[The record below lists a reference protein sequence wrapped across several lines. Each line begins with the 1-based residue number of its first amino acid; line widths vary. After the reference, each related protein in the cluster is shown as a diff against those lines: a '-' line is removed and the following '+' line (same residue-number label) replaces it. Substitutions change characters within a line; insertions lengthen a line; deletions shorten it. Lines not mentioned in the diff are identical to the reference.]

1 MKSLSNDYKNS
12 IIGKQVLTLATC
24 FKIELEDGRIFGFT
38 THSRDIEFIEDNIIY
53 KSSSFTPTASSK
65 SSQMNVDNM
74 DCQLLID
81 NIDIKKEDIEKGLW
95 DNASVYIFRINWMIK
110 PYSYVNIDKVVNGNI
125 GEVEKHKSAFK
136 TEFRSMTQYLQNNII
151 DDTKST
157 CNAFFGDNRCKINKD
172 DYTSTGQITNIISDT
187 EIITSGLQKE
197 TDYFNYGIIEFTS
210 GNAKGIKIE
219 IKQNIGPT
227 NKIEFQLPLNYVLS
241 IGDNFKI
248 ISGCNK
254 NKYTCKNK
262 FNNLLNFRG
271 FSFIPGMDKITGGN
285 LK

>member
-1 MKSLSNDYKNS
+1 MKSLSIDYKNS
-12 IIGKQVLTLATC
+12 VIGKQVLTIATC
-24 FKIELEDGRIFGFT
+24 FKIELKDGRVFGFT
-38 THSRDIEFIEDNIIY
+38 THSRDIKFIEEDLIY

-95 DNASVYIFRINWMIK
+95 DNANVYIFRINWMLK
-110 PYSYVNIDKVVNGNI
+110 PYSYNNVDKIVNGNI
-125 GEVEKHKSAFK
+125 GEVEKHKNAFK

-157 CNAFFGDNRCKINKD
+157 CNAFFGDNRCKVNKD
-172 DYTSTGQITNIISDT
+172 EYTFTGQIINIISDT
-187 EIITSGLQKE
+187 EVITSELQKQ

-210 GNAKGIKIE
+210 GNAKGIKAE

-227 NKIEFQLPLNYVLS
+227 NKIELQLPLNYVLS

-248 ISGCNK
+248 TAGCNK
-254 NKYTCKNK
+254 NKDTCKNK

>member
-12 IIGKQVLTLATC
+12 IINKQVLTLATC
-24 FKIELEDGRIFGFT
+24 FKIELKDGRVLGFT
-38 THSRDIEFIEDNIIY
+38 THSRDIKFIEDDIVY

-74 DCQLLID
+74 DCKLLID
-81 NIDIKKEDIEKGLW
+81 DINIKKEDIEKGLW

-110 PYSYVNIDKVVNGNI
+110 PYSYVNIDKVINGNI
-125 GEVEKHKSAFK
+125 GEVEKHKNEFK

-172 DYTSTGQITNIISDT
+172 DYTFTGQITNIISDT
-187 EIITSGLQKE
+187 EIITTDLQKE

-210 GNAKGIKIE
+210 GNAKGIGIE
-219 IKQNIGPT
+219 IKQNIGLI
-227 NKIEFQLPLNYVLS
+227 NKIEFQLPLNYILS

-254 NKYTCKNK
+254 NKDTCKNK

>member
-1 MKSLSNDYKNS
+1 
-12 IIGKQVLTLATC
+12 
-24 FKIELEDGRIFGFT
+24 
-38 THSRDIEFIEDNIIY
+38 
-53 KSSSFTPTASSK
+53 
-65 SSQMNVDNM
+65 
-74 DCQLLID
+74 
-81 NIDIKKEDIEKGLW
+81 
-95 DNASVYIFRINWMIK
+95 MIK

-125 GEVEKHKSAFK
+125 GEVEKHKTTFK
-136 TEFRSMTQYLQNNII
+136 TEFRSMTQYLQNTII

-172 DYTSTGQITNIISDT
+172 DYTSIGQIVNIISDT
-187 EIITSGLQKE
+187 EIMTSDLQKE

-219 IKQNIGPT
+219 IKQNIGPI
-227 NKIEFQLPLNYVLS
+227 NKIEFQLPLNYVLN

-254 NKYTCKNK
+254 NKDTCKNK

-285 LK
+285 LR

>member
-12 IIGKQVLTLATC
+12 IINKQVLTLATC
-24 FKIELEDGRIFGFT
+24 FKIELKDGRDLGFT
-38 THSRDIEFIEDNIIY
+38 THSRDIKFIEDDIVY

-74 DCQLLID
+74 DCKLLID
-81 NIDIKKEDIEKGLW
+81 DINIKKEDIEKGLW

-110 PYSYVNIDKVVNGNI
+110 PYSYVNIDKVINGNI
-125 GEVEKHKSAFK
+125 GDVEKHKNEFK

-157 CNAFFGDNRCKINKD
+157 CNAFFCDNRCKINKD

-254 NKYTCKNK
+254 NKDTCKNK